1 MDISLAVFMFPALFV
16 LVFLGIPVAFSLIST
31 AFVFGIFAYGM
42 NLPIQFHSRMY
53 DVTSNFI
60 LAAIPLFVFMGAML
74 ERAGIAAK
82 LFDAIKVWF
91 GPFRGGLAITTIVMC
106 GIFAA
111 SSGVVGA
118 VEIVVGLM
126 AVPAMMSTGY
136 RKDLA
141 AGTVC
146 AGGSL
151 GTTIPPRW

>member
-1 MDISLAVFMFPALFV
+1 
-16 LVFLGIPVAFSLIST
+16 
-31 AFVFGIFAYGM
+31 M

-82 LFDAIKVWF
+82 LSTPSSVVR
-91 GPFRGGLAITTIVMC
+91 PFRGGLAITTIVMC

-111 SSGVVGA
+111 SSGRGRRGRDRGRADGRAGDDVDRLPQG
-118 VEIVVGLM
+118 
-126 AVPAMMSTGY
+126 S
-136 RKDLA
+136 R

-151 GTTIPPRW
+151 GTTIPPSVVIIVYASIVEMSVGDPVRRAS

>member
-1 MDISLAVFMFPALFV
+1 MF
-16 LVFLGIPVAFSLIST
+16 
-31 AFVFGIFAYGM
+31 
-42 NLPIQFHSRMY
+42 
-53 DVTSNFI
+53 
-60 LAAIPLFVFMGAML
+60 
-74 ERAGIAAK
+74 E
-82 LFDAIKVWF
+82 AIKIWF
-91 GPFRGGLAITTIVMC
+91 GAFRGGLAITTIVMC

-126 AVPAMMSTGY
+126 AIPAMMGTGY

-151 GTTIPPRW
+151 GTTIPPSVVIIVYASLTEMSVGDLFAGIVILGNQGQAVD